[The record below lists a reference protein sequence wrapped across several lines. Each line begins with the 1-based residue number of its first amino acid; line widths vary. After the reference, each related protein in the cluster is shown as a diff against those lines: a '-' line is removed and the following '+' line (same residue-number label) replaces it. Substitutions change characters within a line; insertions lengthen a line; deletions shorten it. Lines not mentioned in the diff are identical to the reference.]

1 MFRNELYWIL
11 FRNEMMGGLLEVR
24 CLVMLLDVCLRVV
37 SLLIKAPAAAGA
49 FYFFNSPTNPI
60 NQPPIPDTI
69 TPLNIMNDSIEFLC
83 YY

>member
-1 MFRNELYWIL
+1 MV
-11 FRNEMMGGLLEVR
+11 EVER
-24 CLVMLLDVCLRVV
+24 YGSYAYSSSARSLGFDRGFWCCCVCLRVV

-69 TPLNIMNDSIEFLC
+69 TPLNIMNDLNKFLC
-83 YY
+83 